1 MPKNNDK
8 PILIKNEDL
17 GILYAETGKTSVYVF
32 IALQSSNGKRNPF
45 ALSVI
50 ASDLFL
56 AKTMVEAKHDCTVI
70 DIIRLADCIQD
81 MINDYI
87 AGS

>member
-17 GILYAETGKTSVYVF
+17 GILYAETGRTSVYIF
-32 IALQSSNGKRNPF
+32 IGLQSNNGNQNDF

-50 ASDLFL
+50 TSDLLL
-56 AKTMVEAKHDCTVI
+56 AKTMVEAKHGCTVI
-70 DIIRLADCIQD
+70 DIIRLTDCIQD